1 MPASLYE
8 EPLNIHELGPKNRA
22 VLVTPSDSADLAR
35 PALALYV
42 GGAGNINLVTTG
54 GDTVLFTA
62 VPVGTVLNLRI
73 ARVKATDTTATNLV
87 AMS

>member
-1 MPASLYE
+1 MPAPLYE
-8 EPLNIHELGPKNRA
+8 EPLSVHELGPKNRA
-22 VLVTPSDSADLAR
+22 VVITPSDTVDLAR

-42 GGAGNINLVTTG
+42 GGAGNINLITGG

-73 ARVKATDTTATNLV
+73 VRVKATSTTATNLV